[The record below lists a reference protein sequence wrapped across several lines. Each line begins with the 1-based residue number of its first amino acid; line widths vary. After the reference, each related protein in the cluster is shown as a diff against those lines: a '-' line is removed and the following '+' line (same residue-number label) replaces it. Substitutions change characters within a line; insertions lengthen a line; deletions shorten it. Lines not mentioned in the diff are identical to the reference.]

1 MNANL
6 NRPVIDTPGQ
16 ENDCGV
22 WNRLHSERE
31 DICEALIKESATS
44 AETEEAPGISKA
56 DAERNANWHCELL
69 QARLRKVDDA
79 LDRLMAGNYGS
90 CSKCGKWIED
100 TKLDFDP
107 AIEFCLGCWPREQSR
122 YIDESVR
129 ETSAISAQVS
139 QQSAGLYRLTELTL
153 ETLAPFDTICVQTHN
168 SDYRIFVLDPK
179 RGRALVEGGLYFVE
193 PVEAMISGSTSRDS
207 AIRNGMLGIG
217 LRIEMWVNGKLVST
231 SPVQSIRVEHNSSAE
246 LALTVNPHFE
256 M

>member
-1 MNANL
+1 MSTNSIHL
-6 NRPVIDTPGQ
+6 IEIPVGG
-16 ENDCGV
+16 NGGMV
-22 WNRLHSERE
+22 WNRQHSERE
-31 DICEALIKESATS
+31 DICEVLIKESATIVDTGEVRS
-44 AETEEAPGISKA
+44 ISNN
-56 DAERNANWHCELL
+56 DAERNTNWHCELL

-79 LDRLMAGNYGS
+79 LDRLMAGTYGN

-107 AIEFCLGCWPREQSR
+107 AIEFCLGCWPREQGR

-129 ETSAISAQVS
+129 EANALITHVS
-139 QQSAGLYRLTELTL
+139 QQSELSHLTELTL
-153 ETLAPFDTICVQTHN
+153 QTLAPFDTICVQTHN

-207 AIRNGMLGIG
+207 GIRNGVLGVG
-217 LRIEMWVNGKLVST
+217 LRIEMWVNGNLVST
-231 SPVQSIRVEHNSSAE
+231 SPVQSIRIEHNSSV
-246 LALTVNPHFE
+246 ALMTSSSLE